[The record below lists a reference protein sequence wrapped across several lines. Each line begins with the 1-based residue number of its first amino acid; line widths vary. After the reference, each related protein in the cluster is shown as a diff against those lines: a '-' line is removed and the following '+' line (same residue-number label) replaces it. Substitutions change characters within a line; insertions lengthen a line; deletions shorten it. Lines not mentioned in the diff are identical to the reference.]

1 MSSLQNPLT
10 TDLRSGEGV
19 HGFSPP
25 EGLGRGEGLPVGGD
39 FVNFEGRR
47 FYRIANFDSLQPFLM
62 TVVSSNDQW
71 MYVSSRGGL
80 SAGRV
85 SAENCLFPY
94 ESVDKLHY
102 CHSYTGPLTLIRVAD
117 RSSNGRPSPPDS
129 WRRWQPFS
137 YPMFEDRA
145 CVRNLYKHEVGNQ
158 VIFEEA
164 HQELGLTFRYG
175 WQMSQQFGFVRTVT
189 LENTGTELR
198 EIDLLDGLQNLQP
211 YGIGLSL
218 YQNASCLTDAYKQ
231 GQFDSA
237 TKLGVY
243 SLTSQIL
250 DHATAAESLKASTV
264 ACIGL
269 DEYAVLLSSK
279 QLQDF
284 CAGENTAIQTERMAT
299 GVRSH
304 YLACAE
310 FSLAPGDSKT
320 WHFIA
325 DVARDHL
332 QIAQLRNA
340 LSKESTIGCE
350 LQDSLEHE
358 HLSLVRNVASS
369 DGLQTTG
376 NRTDSVH
383 HFANVLFNNMRG
395 GALAANYQLETAD
408 FSDFVAVRNKG
419 AFQSAEPFLTALP
432 ATVGYGQLLEQIAGQ
447 GSRDLLRLGLEY
459 LPLTFGR
466 RHGDPS
472 RPWNQFNIHV
482 FHADGSRNY
491 HYEGN
496 WRDIFQNWEA
506 LAQSFPVFLPSMIAK
521 FVNTSTVDG
530 YNPYRVFRDGFDW
543 EAPEPD
549 DPWANIGYW
558 GDHQIVYLLK
568 LLEATQNHF
577 PGLLGDQLESEQY
590 VYADVPYRIAA
601 YDKLVEDSRATID
614 YDLAHAKVIEQRV
627 QAQGEDG
634 KLLQTADGEVCYVT
648 LAEKLL
654 VPVLTKISN
663 LVLGGGIWMNTQ
675 RPEWNDANNALV
687 GPGLSVVTACY
698 LRRYLEHLKGLLAGL
713 AGPSTKL
720 SAEVAEWLGSLATV
734 LSQSRSLLGKPSV
747 SDLER
752 RQLLDAL
759 GQAFSDYRLQVY
771 EHGIS
776 GKVTIEVS
784 QIQTLLKDAT
794 DLLDATIREN
804 QRSDGLYHA
813 YNLLELK
820 DAPSEASVA
829 PLYEMLE
836 GQVAALS
843 TGIVGPE
850 EAVQIVEKMFD
861 SPLYRADQHSF
872 LLYPERELPG
882 FLSRNVLPA
891 ESVQGIKLL
900 REQLQ
905 DNASALVVRSDRGE
919 YHFENTLD
927 SVTSVTDRLA
937 SLAAESRWAPL
948 VEQDRAAVLDLFDEV
963 FQHSKYTGRSG
974 AMYGYEGLGS
984 IYWHMVAKL
993 LLAVQE
999 VYFRAVEEGS
1009 QPGTIQSLAEAYY
1022 RVRRGLSSEKTPQEY
1037 GAFPTD
1043 PYSHTPKHSGAQQPG
1058 MTGQVKE
1065 EILTRRGELGV
1076 RVRDGRIC
1084 IEPCLLRKSE
1094 FVDQQ
1099 VDFHYYD
1106 VQGKSQSIAMPP
1118 QSLAFTICQVPVI
1131 YRVVQEG
1138 TQVDIRTF
1146 EGGFEGAQVVAS
1158 GGCLD
1163 REASKKVFYRTGEI
1177 SKIEVRVPL
1186 ELVLCHS

>member
-1 MSSLQNPLT
+1 MRDICPPAGIEQGEDSPV
-10 TDLRSGEGV
+10 SG
-19 HGFSPP
+19 GFVK
-25 EGLGRGEGLPVGGD
+25 LD
-39 FVNFEGRR
+39 GRR
-47 FYRIANFDSLQPFLM
+47 FYRIANFDSMQPFLM
-62 TVVSSNDQW
+62 TVVSPNDQW

-94 ESVDKLHY
+94 ESVDKLHH

-117 RSSNGRPSPPDS
+117 RSIDGSP
-129 WRRWQPFS
+129 WQQWQPFS
-137 YPMFEDRA
+137 YPMFEDRS
-145 CVRNLYKHEVGNQ
+145 CQQNLFKHEVGNQ
-158 VIFEEA
+158 VVFEEI
-164 HQELGLTFRYG
+164 HQGLGLTFRYG

-189 LENTGTELR
+189 LENIGTELR

-211 YGIGLSL
+211 YGIGLPL
-218 YQNASCLTDAYKQ
+218 YQSASCLTDAYKQ
-231 GQFDSA
+231 GQFDPA
-237 TKLGVY
+237 TKLGVF

-250 DHATAAESLKASTV
+250 DLAIAAESLKATTV

-269 DEYAVLLSSK
+269 DEYAVLLSSD
-279 QLQDF
+279 QLKNF
-284 CAGENTAIQTERMAT
+284 CAGESTSIQTERMAT

-304 YLACAE
+304 YLSCAK

-332 QIAQLRNA
+332 QIAQLRNTLA
-340 LSKESTIGCE
+340 EENTIECE
-350 LQDSLEHE
+350 LKDSLERE
-358 HLSLVRNVASS
+358 HASLVRNVASS

-376 NRTDSVH
+376 NRIDSVH

-395 GALAANYQLETAD
+395 GTLAANYQLESLD
-408 FSDFVAVRNKG
+408 FKKFVAVRNKETSR
-419 AFQSAEPFLTALP
+419 SAESFLSSLP
-432 ATVGYGQLLEQIAGQ
+432 ATVEYDHLLKQIGDQ
-447 GSRDLLRLGLEY
+447 DNRDLLRLGLEY
-459 LPLTFGR
+459 LPITFSR

-472 RPWNQFNIHV
+472 RPWNQFNIHI
-482 FHADGSRNY
+482 FHEDGSRNY

-506 LAQSFPVFLPSMIAK
+506 LAQSFPAFLPSMIAK
-521 FVNTSTVDG
+521 FVNASTIDG

-558 GDHQIVYLLK
+558 GDHQIIYLLK

-577 PGLLGDQLESEQY
+577 PGLLEDQLENELY

-601 YDKLVEDSRATID
+601 YDKLIENSRETID
-614 YDLAHAKVIEQRV
+614 YDFALAKDIEQRV
-627 QAQGEDG
+627 SSHGEDS
-634 KLLQTADGEVCYVT
+634 KLLQSADGEVYYVS
-648 LAEKLL
+648 LVEKLL
-654 VPVLTKISN
+654 VPALTKLSN
-663 LVLGGGIWMNTQ
+663 LVLGGGIWLNTQ

-698 LRRYLEHLKGLLAGL
+698 LRRYLEHLKGLLGSLNA
-713 AGPSTKL
+713 PSTQI
-720 SAEVAEWLGSLATV
+720 STEVAEWLDSLGAIFLPHRDLIEKSRLEKSSAT
-734 LSQSRSLLGKPSV
+734 
-747 SDLER
+747 DIER

-759 GQAFSDYRLQVY
+759 GQAFSDYRQRVY
-771 EHGIS
+771 KHGFS
-776 GKVTIEVS
+776 GKVPTDVE
-784 QIQTLLKDAT
+784 QIQSF
-794 DLLDATIREN
+794 LLDATGLLDVTIREN
-804 QRSDGLYHA
+804 QRPDGLYHA
-813 YNLLELK
+813 YNLLELNDHPAK
-820 DAPSEASVA
+820 ASVS

-861 SPLYRADQHSF
+861 SPLYRPDQHSF

-891 ESVQGIKLL
+891 ASVQAIELL
-900 REQLQ
+900 REQL
-905 DNASALVVRSDRGE
+905 RSNDCSIVIQSERGE
-919 YHFENTLD
+919 YHFENTLESIS
-927 SVTSVTDRLA
+927 SVKDRLN
-937 SLAAESRWAPL
+937 SLANDSRWSPL
-948 VEQDRAAVLDLFDEV
+948 VKQDGAAVLDLFDEV

-974 AMYGYEGLGS
+974 TMYGYEGLGS

-999 VYFRAVEEGS
+999 IYFRAVDENAPPE
-1009 QPGTIQSLAEAYY
+1009 TIRSLADAYY
-1022 RVRRGLSSEKTPQEY
+1022 HVRRGLSSEKTPQEY

-1076 RVRDGRIC
+1076 RILNGKIGFD
-1084 IEPCLLRKSE
+1084 PCLLRTDE
-1094 FVDQQ
+1094 FVKQETA
-1099 VDFHYYD
+1099 FHYYD
-1106 VQGKSQSIAMPP
+1106 TEGMTQTLAIPP
-1118 QSLAFTICQVPVI
+1118 QSLAFTVCQVPVI
-1131 YRVVQEG
+1131 YHVASEG
-1138 TQVDIRTF
+1138 TQVAIEVF
-1146 EGGFEGAQVVAS
+1146 EADRS
-1158 GGCLD
+1158 TSSNGCLD
-1163 REASKKVFYRTGEI
+1163 SNTSKKVFHRTGEI

-1186 ELVLCHS
+1186 ATLFKE